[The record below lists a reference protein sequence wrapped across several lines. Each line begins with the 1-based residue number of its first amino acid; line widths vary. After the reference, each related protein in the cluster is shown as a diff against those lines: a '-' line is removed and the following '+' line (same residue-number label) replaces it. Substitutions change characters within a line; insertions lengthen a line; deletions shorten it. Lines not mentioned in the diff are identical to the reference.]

1 MSASPPPAIP
11 MAAASRRLPSRKAT
25 FLGLQVLVAA
35 AGIAFLYQGVLEFL
49 AAAGGDPTPL
59 FISGILILLAGTLFY
74 TAFTLRS
81 RRSTPFFATLVSN
94 LFGLLVLAALWTPDL
109 SRLPEIALA
118 VAVVAALAL
127 MRGRFQLRP
136 GDFVKEERLPPEIL
150 AKVATKVR
158 GVRCRECGD
167 DDVWITSDKQLV
179 CRNCGS
185 TAA

>member
-1 MSASPPPAIP
+1 MYLPGPGKLIMVNEEPRAAVIAHLDSPVGPLI
-11 MAAASRRLPSRKAT
+11 
-25 FLGLQVLVAA
+25 VAN
-35 AGIAFLYQGVLEFL
+35 
-49 AAAGGDPTPL
+49 TH
-59 FISGILILLAGTLFY
+59 
-74 TAFTLRS
+74 
-81 RRSTPFFATLVSN
+81 
-94 LFGLLVLAALWTPDL
+94 L
-109 SRLPEIALA
+109 SFVPGW
-118 VAVVAALAL
+118 
-127 MRGRFQLRP
+127 GRFQLRP

>member
-35 AGIAFLYQGVLEFL
+35 AGIAFLYQGVTEFL

-74 TAFTLRS
+74 AYYGRVHPGSALGAGS
-81 RRSTPFFATLVSN
+81 QMLQPLAIAVI
-94 LFGLLVLAALWTPDL
+94 VL
-109 SRLPEIALA
+109 
-118 VAVVAALAL
+118 LAL
-127 MRGRFQLRP
+127 MRNRFQLRP
-136 GDFVKEERLPPEIL
+136 GDFVKEEKLPPEVA
-150 AKVATKVR
+150 AKVSTKVR